1 MKDFVR
7 EHPLISLCGLNCGL
21 CTMHLGGHCPGCGG
35 GEGNQSCAIAR
46 CSQQHGGVAYCWQ
59 CGEFPCRRFGE
70 ADAYDSFVPCRGRH
84 KDIERARRIGEAAY
98 LAELD
103 EKIRILQ
110 FLLDGFNDGRKK
122 SFYCAAMCFLDLEEI
137 RTVMAE
143 LTAREDVDG
152 MERKERAAVA
162 ADLFRRMAAQRG
174 VELKL
179 RRRPG
184 YKRKT
189 APGPS
194 GPGAV

>member
-1 MKDFVR
+1 MPR
-7 EHPLISLCGLNCGL
+7 PAQ
-21 CTMHLGGHCPGCGG
+21 GHR
-35 GEGNQSCAIAR
+35 A
-46 CSQQHGGVAYCWQ
+46 
-59 CGEFPCRRFGE
+59 
-70 ADAYDSFVPCRGRH
+70 
-84 KDIERARRIGEAAY
+84 ARRIGEAAY

-162 ADLFRRMAAQRG
+162 ADLFRRMAAQR
-174 VELKL
+174 
-179 RRRPG
+179 
-184 YKRKT
+184 
-189 APGPS
+189 AWS
-194 GPGAV
+194 

>member
-7 EHPLISLCGLNCGL
+7 EHPLFSLCGLNCGL

-59 CGEFPCRRFGE
+59 CGEFPCRR
-70 ADAYDSFVPCRGRH
+70 R
-84 KDIERARRIGEAAY
+84 DIERARRIGEAAY

-179 RRRPG
+179 RRKPG
-184 YKRKT
+184 
-189 APGPS
+189 
-194 GPGAV
+194 

>member
-7 EHPLISLCGLNCGL
+7 EHPLFSLCGLNCGL

-143 LTAREDVDG
+143 LTARADVDG

-179 RRRPG
+179 RRKPG
-184 YKRKT
+184 
-189 APGPS
+189 
-194 GPGAV
+194 

>member
-7 EHPLISLCGLNCGL
+7 EHPLFSLCGLNCGL

-137 RTVMAE
+137 RTIFSQNIAGE
-143 LTAREDVDG
+143 IAL
-152 MERKERAAVA
+152 
-162 ADLFRRMAAQRG
+162 
-174 VELKL
+174 
-179 RRRPG
+179 P
-184 YKRKT
+184 
-189 APGPS
+189 
-194 GPGAV
+194 

>member
-1 MKDFVR
+1 MKDVVR
-7 EHPLISLCGLNCGL
+7 EHPLFSLCGLNCGL

-59 CGEFPCRRFGE
+59 CGEFPCRRFEE

-179 RRRPG
+179 RRKPG
-184 YKRKT
+184 
-189 APGPS
+189 
-194 GPGAV
+194 

>member
-7 EHPLISLCGLNCGL
+7 EHPLFSLCGLNCGL

-59 CGEFPCRRFGE
+59 CGEFPCRRFEE

-98 LAELD
+98 L
-103 EKIRILQ
+103 
-110 FLLDGFNDGRKK
+110 
-122 SFYCAAMCFLDLEEI
+122 
-137 RTVMAE
+137 AE

-179 RRRPG
+179 RRKPG
-184 YKRKT
+184 
-189 APGPS
+189 
-194 GPGAV
+194 

>member
-7 EHPLISLCGLNCGL
+7 EHPLFSLCGLNCGL

-70 ADAYDSFVPCRGRH
+70 ADAYDSFVPCRDRH

-184 YKRKT
+184 
-189 APGPS
+189 
-194 GPGAV
+194 